1 FSVAVTVARAQ
12 IQQEPS
18 LETPEDTGI
27 NISCSHP
34 NIQTN
39 DYIHFYRHF
48 PGRGPEFL
56 TLTARGSK
64 DLPDI
69 AGQV

>member
-1 FSVAVTVARAQ
+1 FLAVAVARAE

-18 LETPEDTGI
+18 LETSEGTGI

-39 DYIHFYRHF
+39 DMIQWYRHF

-56 TLTARGSK
+56 ALIARGS
-64 DLPDI
+64 
-69 AGQV
+69 